1 MCRRGERGG
10 ESEKLGALPD
20 RLNFPQESMDA
31 PWGVVAVL
39 TEALC
44 LVRRSKKHMLP
55 CLLLALLPSSL
66 QLLVGGGGGHVSA
79 YSLLLG
85 FVARLHSLGREH
97 PVTPRFYD
105 LLLRLKSDA
114 GALTHASAALAA
126 ASHLGRLAS
135 TVVVVHAASAACA
148 SRHLPV
154 RDLLPKLVMA
164 SSWKGPLA
172 TYLYSTLL
180 SVGYTALSVALIAV
194 PALNMA
200 AGGGGPSSRLAVI
213 AVAAAAAAARF
224 VYVYLAMAWAVG
236 VVASVVDDGC
246 RGGLEALHRAGEA
259 VGARRAQGFLIAV
272 ALAAADAAFAGI
284 GGGESGGGRGWG
296 DAFAC
301 VARLL
306 LGMFST
312 VVYTVFYHECK
323 RSHGDGGALQEL
335 SYGNKA
341 DLDHGASSEGVV

>member
-1 MCRRGERGG
+1 
-10 ESEKLGALPD
+10 
-20 RLNFPQESMDA
+20 MDA

-66 QLLVGGGGGHVSA
+66 QLLVVGGGGHVSA

-114 GALTHASAALAA
+114 GALTHASAALAV

-148 SRHLPV
+148 GRHLPV

-200 AGGGGPSSRLAVI
+200 AAGGGPSSRLAVI

-224 VYVYLAMAWAVG
+224 VYVYLAMVWAVG
-236 VVASVVDDGC
+236 VVASVVDDGSC
-246 RGGLEALHRAGEA
+246 RGGLEVLHRAGEA

-284 GGGESGGGRGWG
+284 GGGGGGRGWR

-301 VARLL
+301 AARLM

-323 RSHGDGGALQEL
+323 RSHGDGASATQDL
-335 SYGNKA
+335 SHLAKV
-341 DLDHGASSEGVV
+341 DLDHPGASSEGVV